1 MYDGILFHGETASMA
16 VQRVFTEAIAE
27 CIRLEQDLEE

>member
-16 VQRVFTEAIAE
+16 DQRVCFEAIAE
-27 CIRLEQDLEE
+27 CIRLEQGLEE